1 MRERSHVRN
10 APPTEK
16 ALRPWTP
23 EAAGRKAISQTTRE
37 WRRKPLKSLETDSET
52 AGAARA
58 SARRLSPSLEGRC
71 DVSHRWQVGEG
82 VEPAVLGNALRGP
95 HEAAVDPRG
104 SPPSAELVSS

>member
-10 APPTEK
+10 TPPTEK

-23 EAAGRKAISQTTRE
+23 EAAGRKGNLADDSGMAPQALEIARNGLGNGG
-37 WRRKPLKSLETDSET
+37 RRP
-52 AGAARA
+52 RF
-58 SARRLSPSLEGRC
+58 RREGRC
-71 DVSHRWQVGEG
+71 DVFHHWQVGEG